1 MGGDGLVPSAVF
13 EDLATRVYHNADGS
27 LHVKELKH
35 LLTFGAAPQFDP
47 LSGEEA
53 DELLRDLGVIRDAR
67 VDSASFGNL
76 LSRMAP
82 SSEASPARAGPCIL
96 FFFYCPT
103 PPRPGGPQFENSV
116 VLTVLPGALVSQLSC
131 ISSIRAT
138 PCNYVSLL

>member
-1 MGGDGLVPSAVF
+1 MDGDGLVPSAVL

-27 LHVKELKH
+27 LQVKELKH

-82 SSEASPARAGPCIL
+82 SSEASPARAGPCIFL
-96 FFFYCPT
+96 LPHPA
-103 PPRPGGPQFENSV
+103 PPRPP
-116 VLTVLPGALVSQLSC
+116 
-131 ISSIRAT
+131 I
-138 PCNYVSLL
+138 

>member
-1 MGGDGLVPSAVF
+1 MDGDGLVPSAVL

-82 SSEASPARAGPCIL
+82 SSEASPARAGPCIFIY
-96 FFFYCPT
+96 FFA
-103 PPRPGGPQFENSV
+103 PPRPAPAAPNLRTALFSLYCPGRWLASYPAFQASGPPPV
-116 VLTVLPGALVSQLSC
+116 
-131 ISSIRAT
+131 IM
-138 PCNYVSLL
+138 